1 MYVHK
6 RAKIQML
13 LINIKRIN
21 EHTYN
26 STQVIFKTKWCTL
39 KTNTVSETNG
49 TRKIFLNL
57 QTDFNE
63 HKHSTLWNK
72 IKKDKQHLQ

>member
-26 STQVIFKTKWCTL
+26 STQVIFKTK
-39 KTNTVSETNG
+39 
-49 TRKIFLNL
+49 
-57 QTDFNE
+57 
-63 HKHSTLWNK
+63 
-72 IKKDKQHLQ
+72 